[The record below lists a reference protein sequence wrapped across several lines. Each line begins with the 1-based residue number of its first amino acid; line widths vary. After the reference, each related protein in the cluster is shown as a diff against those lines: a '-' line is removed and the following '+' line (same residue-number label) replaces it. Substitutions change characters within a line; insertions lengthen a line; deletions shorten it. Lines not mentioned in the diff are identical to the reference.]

1 SFSLVTCP
9 TCHSEFLEAFGSVA
23 RSNDHCPFCKLV
35 QRYGTDPRVQ
45 GAFPV
50 QPLAAPSA
58 EQLGMLVLLQRS
70 FGSSTGQAGTSS
82 ASESQP

>member
-1 SFSLVTCP
+1 MVRQQLFDFG
-9 TCHSEFLEAFGSVA
+9 EFLAAYGSVA

-58 EQLGMLVLLQRS
+58 EQLGMLVLLRVAS
-70 FGSSTGQAGTSS
+70 GPAPRHLVSSLEVERQG
-82 ASESQP
+82 

>member
-1 SFSLVTCP
+1 
-9 TCHSEFLEAFGSVA
+9 VA

-58 EQLGMLVLLQRS
+58 EQLGMLVLLQVE
-70 FGSSTGQAGTSS
+70 AGTSHVQL
-82 ASESQP
+82 AAPMRGQRGP

>member
-1 SFSLVTCP
+1 
-9 TCHSEFLEAFGSVA
+9 VA

-58 EQLGMLVLLQRS
+58 EQLGMLVLLQV
-70 FGSSTGQAGTSS
+70 QAGPSNVHL
-82 ASESQP
+82 AAPMGGQRGP